1 MEELPQPTIWPAA
14 LAVGLVA
21 VAFGLITVG
30 IFFYVGVALVALAA
44 SGWIRELLAE
54 PPPRHSE
61 LGTRNSGPADA

>member
-30 IFFYVGVALVALAA
+30 IFFYVGVALVVLAVA
-44 SGWIRELLAE
+44 GWIRELLAE
-54 PPPRHSE
+54 PQPHSA